1 MSRSFSTLT
10 VLSRASSLVLL
21 LDVRLLGGGTGVVD
35 QRGERPHL
43 VLGPAEHRLDIVFGA
58 DIRAHRHGTA
68 ARAGDGRYHRL
79 RPVRI
84 GRVVHDHAVAV
95 ASQPFGDRGAA
106 PPAGARDNHTAL
118 VLYSRSHL
126 IPPSS
131 VHPRKRRDF
140 R

>member
-1 MSRSFSTLT
+1 MSRRSSTLT
-10 VLSRASSLVLL
+10 VLSRTSSLVLL

-58 DIRAHRHGTA
+58 DIRAHRHGPA

-95 ASQPFGDRGAA
+95 ASQPFGDPGAD
-106 PPAGARDNHTAL
+106 PPPRARANHTPL
-118 VLYSRSHL
+118 PLSSLSHL
-126 IPPSS
+126 I
-131 VHPRKRRDF
+131 
-140 R
+140 